1 MSVEEKLR
9 SIVTH
14 IENSHLLES
23 EKQHLYATFSA
34 SLRSVIWPIL
44 VSHMPEERL
53 RELSKNVS
61 QVTIEEYYGLIK
73 TSLTDMT
80 VLTELEDLM
89 LTMLDGA
96 EKVLR
101 DRLIIVD

>member
-1 MSVEEKLR
+1 MSVEERLR

-14 IENSHLLES
+14 IENSHLS
-23 EKQHLYATFSA
+23 EDEKRELYASISV
-34 SLRSVIWPIL
+34 SLRSVVWPIL
-44 VSHMPEERL
+44 VIHMPEEKL
-53 RELSKNVS
+53 SMLSKNVS

-73 TSLTDMT
+73 ASLTDMT

-101 DRLIIVD
+101 EHLIITT

>member
-9 SIVTH
+9 SIVTY

-34 SLRSVIWPIL
+34 SLRSVVWPIL

-53 RELSKNVS
+53 SMLSKNVS

-73 TSLTDMT
+73 ASLTDMS

-101 DRLIIVD
+101 DRLIIAS

>member
-9 SIVTH
+9 SIVTY
-14 IENSHLLES
+14 IENSHLLAG

-34 SLRSVIWPIL
+34 SLRSVVWPIL
-44 VSHMPEERL
+44 VSHMPEEK
-53 RELSKNVS
+53 LSMLSNKAS

-73 TSLTDMT
+73 VSLTDMT

-101 DRLIIVD
+101 ERLVITS